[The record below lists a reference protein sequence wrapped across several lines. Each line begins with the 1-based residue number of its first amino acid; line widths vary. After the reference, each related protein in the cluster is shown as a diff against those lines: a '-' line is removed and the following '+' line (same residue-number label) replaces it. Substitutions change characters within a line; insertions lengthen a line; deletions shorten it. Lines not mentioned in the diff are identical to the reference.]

1 MSIYKRCV
9 SRTGSVEQIRSL
21 VQYIFNEQKTTPQL
35 CHTSGVGTDTIYADM
50 LFLKELYCKTQGRQ
64 CLHWVISHDAGVE
77 SKVVDCVAIDIID
90 LLRGEFQVAAAT
102 HINTKNCHTHFIIN
116 SVKITTGIKFS
127 ESKRD
132 MMSFRTKINDVLQRY
147 GLERIEKIEEVSQDE
162 ISRKEVRI
170 GSQRGTKLFVFPT
183 IEQSI
188 TKPFSVG
195 MTRKCEKPFIV
206 EKKQILMK
214 PFIIGETQEREKPFI
229 VGEEYRKN
237 SFHLCE
243 TKVEQERPII
253 RGNLSDNVKVAKVK
267 KLIKPFKRE
276 E

>member
-183 IEQSI
+183 IEQPI

-206 EKKQILMK
+206 EKNRYL
-214 PFIIGETQEREKPFI
+214 
-229 VGEEYRKN
+229 
-237 SFHLCE
+237 
-243 TKVEQERPII
+243 
-253 RGNLSDNVKVAKVK
+253 
-267 KLIKPFKRE
+267 
-276 E
+276 